1 MATLYDLTQEQMYL
15 YNLLAS
21 GEAIDSETG
30 EVDPVVDERLQL
42 NTEDLDNKIKGTAII
57 FKQLM
62 ADAKMLK
69 DEEDNLANRRKRAE
83 KNAEYLKQRLQD
95 CMLAV
100 GKTELKDTKVNITFR
115 KSSRIEITSE
125 QDLPI
130 DYVVEKITYT
140 PSKEA
145 IKKAILE
152 GKTIAGAS
160 LIETQNIQIK

>member
-69 DEEDNLANRRKRAE
+69 DEKEQRRMLSILSR
-83 KNAEYLKQRLQD
+83 D
-95 CMLAV
+95 C
-100 GKTELKDTKVNITFR
+100 
-115 KSSRIEITSE
+115 RIACW
-125 QDLPI
+125 L
-130 DYVVEKITYT
+130 
-140 PSKEA
+140 
-145 IKKAILE
+145 
-152 GKTIAGAS
+152 
-160 LIETQNIQIK
+160 